1 MLHAADSGGVHPAR
15 VLLRCTMALSGSAG
29 KSGPGQS
36 LVNGLRLST
45 VARWNDWA
53 FESDSG
59 KKTLQVEG
67 DFQANGAAQVLQCY
81 FAALGSLLSS
91 SAGGG
96 SLPTK
101 YFFKGQLTCP
111 HWCSRLH
118 CS

>member
-1 MLHAADSGGVHPAR
+1 
-15 VLLRCTMALSGSAG
+15 MALSGSAG

-67 DFQANGAAQVLQCY
+67 DF
-81 FAALGSLLSS
+81 
-91 SAGGG
+91 
-96 SLPTK
+96 
-101 YFFKGQLTCP
+101 
-111 HWCSRLH
+111 
-118 CS
+118 